1 MIKDVID
8 KIKAKIT
15 GKPVV
20 IGVDIGQQPDRSAE
34 IKINA
39 EKTVI
44 AHLLESDKEEQ
55 ERKRATRRNT
65 NNWRKMHHL
74 PMRRKTGSRK
84 KVK

>member
-15 GKPVV
+15 GKPAV
-20 IGVDIGQQPDRSAE
+20 IGVDTGQRPDRSVE

-39 EKTVI
+39 ATTFV

-55 ERKRATRRNT
+55 ERKRAERRNT

-74 PMRRKTGSRK
+74 PMRRKSRR
-84 KVK
+84 